1 MWRLKLLFI
10 NLLSFPAMPTREIQ
24 LFFCAGAGR
33 RKEINMCN
41 IAGYTGSRRAAPILL
56 EMIKKQEYID
66 GSLST
71 GIATIHEGK
80 LYTAKVLGNADT
92 LIEKTDALNFP
103 GTTGIIHSRPGNDML
118 EHAHPFVC
126 GKSALVLNGTTR
138 GLKDTPLEKQWNDA
152 INMLYEN
159 GYEFKS
165 AYKSENAL
173 LQIKGLGIGLH
184 DTEPILL
191 LEDYYAKQGMS
202 HSEAL
207 ARSLSTFNGD
217 TVSVLINADTSDK
230 IFVTRLTRPM
240 NVALNGDESFIAS
253 TELAFPE
260 DIDFEYTASLPTCR
274 ACEITP
280 GGFEVTKHRVESMS
294 VERITPAI
302 FAEAYERMTDIL
314 KNGWEH
320 FDTLEFIAYREW
332 ADLWK
337 KKSEFTQYAELVY
350 EVLYALK
357 SQGRLA
363 AELRKSETGRLR
375 TFFHL
380 V

>member
-1 MWRLKLLFI
+1 
-10 NLLSFPAMPTREIQ
+10 
-24 LFFCAGAGR
+24 
-33 RKEINMCN
+33 MCN

-138 GLKDTPLEKQWNDA
+138 GLYEGGKATPLGKQWVDA
-152 INMLYEN
+152 VNMLYDN

-165 AYKSENAL
+165 AYKNENVL
-173 LQIKGLGIGLH
+173 LQIKGLGMASH

-191 LEDYYAKQGMS
+191 LEDYYAKQGMC

-280 GGFEVTKHRVESMS
+280 GGFEVTKHRVEGMS

-320 FDTLEFIAYREW
+320 FDTFEFIAYREW

-337 KKSEFTQYAELVY
+337 KKSEFTQYPELIY

>member
-1 MWRLKLLFI
+1 
-10 NLLSFPAMPTREIQ
+10 MPTREIQ
-24 LFFCAGAGR
+24 FFFAPAQGGGT
-33 RKEINMCN
+33 EINMCN

-71 GIATIHEGK
+71 GIATIYEGK

-191 LEDYYAKQGMS
+191 LEDYYVKQGMS

-260 DIDFEYTASLPTCR
+260 DIDFDYTASLPTCR

-280 GGFEVTKHRVESMS
+280 GGFEVTKHRVEGMS

>member
-1 MWRLKLLFI
+1 
-10 NLLSFPAMPTREIQ
+10 
-24 LFFCAGAGR
+24 
-33 RKEINMCN
+33 MCN

-56 EMIKKQEYID
+56 EMIKKQEYFD

-103 GTTGIIHSRPGNDML
+103 GTTGIIHSRPGNNML

-126 GKSALVLNGTTR
+126 GKSALVLNGTLR
-138 GLKDTPLEKQWNDA
+138 GVIDTPLEKQWNDA
-152 INMLYEN
+152 AKMLYDN

-165 AYKSENAL
+165 AYKSENAPL
-173 LQIKGLGIGLH
+173 GIKDLGIGLH
-184 DTEPILL
+184 DTEPILF

-207 ARSLSTFNGD
+207 ARSLSTFNGE
-217 TVSVLINADTSDK
+217 TVSVLINAEISDK

-240 NVALNGDESFIAS
+240 NIALNGDESFIAS

-260 DIDFEYTASLPTCR
+260 GIDFEYTASLPTCR
-274 ACEITP
+274 ACEIMP
-280 GGFEVTKHRVESMS
+280 GGFEVTKHRVEGMS
-294 VERITPAI
+294 VERITPAV
-302 FAEAYERMTDIL
+302 FAKAYERMTDIL

-320 FDTLEFIAYREW
+320 FDTLELIAYREW

-337 KKSEFTQYAELVY
+337 KNSEFTQYAELVY
-350 EVLYALK
+350 RVLYALK

-363 AELRKSETGRLR
+363 AEVRKSETGRPR